1 MGNGEIIKEPWSAAG
16 VLKSAEGRGHF
27 DSSACRAGAAPAA
40 APSFICCQPRLFK
53 CHSEPLS
60 FRI

>member
-1 MGNGEIIKEPWSAAG
+1 MGNGEIIKWPWCAAG

-27 DSSACRAGAAPAA
+27 DSSACEAGAASAA
-40 APSFICCQPRLFK
+40 VPSFICCHPRLFK
-53 CHSEPLS
+53 CHLEPLS